1 MSYCVYILRCDDNSY
16 YVGHTENLSERF
28 ETHLNGHGAAHTK
41 KHSPKEIVYTEKFET
56 KADAARREIQIKK
69 WSRAKK
75 EALVSGEFYKLKEL
89 SKKDFQ
95 KKISEEYLPHHK
107 G

>member
-1 MSYCVYILRCDDNSY
+1 MDYFVYILRCYDNLY

-28 ETHLNGHGAAHTK
+28 QTHMNGHGAVHTK
-41 KHSPKEIVYTEKFET
+41 IHSPKAIVYTEEFDT
-56 KADAARREIQIKK
+56 KADAAKRKIQIKK

-75 EALVSGEFYKLKEL
+75 EALIEGDISKLKEL

-95 KKISEEYLPHHK
+95 KRRI
-107 G
+107 